1 MISRKVRKA
10 LKESIF
16 HQYMRRL
23 SICTFSWILRHS
35 AIESK
40 IKKTIANKSR
50 HISEALL
57 DEKPNKWDRTYPSY
71 PTHEWG

>member
-23 SICTFSWILRHS
+23 SICTLLWILRHS
-35 AIESK
+35 AIEIK

-50 HISEALL
+50 HIPETLL
-57 DEKPNKWDRTYPSY
+57 DEKPNKWHRTYPSY
-71 PTHEWG
+71 PTHKWG